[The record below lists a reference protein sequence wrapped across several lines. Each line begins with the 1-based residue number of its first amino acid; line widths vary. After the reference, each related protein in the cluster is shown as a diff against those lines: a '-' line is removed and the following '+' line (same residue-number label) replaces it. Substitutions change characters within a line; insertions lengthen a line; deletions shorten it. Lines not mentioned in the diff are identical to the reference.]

1 MFFSFRFIFLYI
13 LYRFDANGLWSFC
26 SYGYL
31 VAIQHEGGFV
41 TRYAHC
47 CAIHARIGQVQFSM
61 SMKPSLLSEVS
72 LLYCILLGAQFF
84 CILSFLQ
91 QVVKGQ
97 QVAAVGA
104 TGRATGPHLHF
115 EGEYLFPYVLK
126 IGACSGYQWHEEPV
140 S

>member
-13 LYRFDANGLWSFC
+13 SYPFDANGLWSFC

-115 EGEYLFPYVLK
+115 EGEYLFPYVL
-126 IGACSGYQWHEEPV
+126 
-140 S
+140 